1 MVNGIP
7 CKVKTPDE
15 KGNLTNVETFYFATY
30 RKCPELAKYPKEI
43 RSLSNKTAILN
54 RRKEILEEKL
64 AECQGTESENLEF
77 IEIASLNVRKK
88 AIEELLAADNNSKTD
103 ELKTALE
110 MVSRKLKEILYAK
123 LTRTEISEFDAL
135 QASLDDISAQI
146 EDTSDK
152 IVSLFQEFVSTGL
165 RAAGYDDASVERYA
179 QHITMERFRELLE
192 KSRMGSGMCDFF

>member
-7 CKVKTPDE
+7 CKIKTPDE

-64 AECQGTESENLEF
+64 ATSQE
-77 IEIASLNVRKK
+77 
-88 AIEELLAADNNSKTD
+88 ADLD
-103 ELKTALE
+103 
-110 MVSRKLKEILYAK
+110 ILQ
-123 LTRTEISEFDAL
+123 I
-135 QASLDDISAQI
+135 SLDDISAQI

-165 RAAGYDDASVERYA
+165 KAAGYDDASIERYS
-179 QHITMERFRELLE
+179 QYVTMERFRELIE